1 MITRTA
7 WDDFRKNGLLWAVN
21 SFLHL
26 FGYAI
31 VLQYED
37 GEIVDA
43 YPARVKFRGFSEK
56 VNTDGYIAVSK
67 YMAANASE
75 LLEEADEDV
84 GSD

>member
-37 GEIVDA
+37 DEIVDA

-67 YMAANASE
+67 YMAANAGE
-75 LLEEADEDV
+75 LLEEADDDF

>member
-1 MITRTA
+1 MITRTS

-31 VLQYED
+31 VLEYED
-37 GEIVDA
+37 GEIVGA

-56 VNTDGYIAVSK
+56 DNTDGYIAVSK
-67 YMAANASE
+67 YMASNAGE
-75 LLEEADEDV
+75 LLEETKDD
-84 GSD
+84 DKR